1 MTILENIDS
10 DEDILEYFDIVQGIS
25 VNIEIFLFP
34 RQVLVAKNRAT
45 LREFHKSHPIQ
56 VLALKNW
63 ATLLGVSLICGFG
76 VTVSF
81 FSKKAQNISAEKQ
94 VLFRE

>member
-1 MTILENIDS
+1 MFDIWMNNINININMTILENIDS

-34 RQVLVAKNRAT
+34 KQVLVAK
-45 LREFHKSHPIQ
+45 SG
-56 VLALKNW
+56 

-81 FSKKAQNISAEKQ
+81 FSIKGRKCKRRKTDII
-94 VLFRE
+94 

>member
-25 VNIEIFLFP
+25 VNIEFFLFP
-34 RQVLVAKNRAT
+34 KQVLVAKNR
-45 LREFHKSHPIQ
+45 
-56 VLALKNW
+56 

-81 FSKKAQNISAEKQ
+81 FSKKAKMVSAEKNRYYLGIIPKYVFLALAQ
-94 VLFRE
+94 RLCR